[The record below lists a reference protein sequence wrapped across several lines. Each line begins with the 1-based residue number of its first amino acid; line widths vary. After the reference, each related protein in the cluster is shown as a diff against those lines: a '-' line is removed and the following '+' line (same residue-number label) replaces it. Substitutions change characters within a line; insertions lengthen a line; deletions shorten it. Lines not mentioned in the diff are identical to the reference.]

1 MRIKRFQ
8 GLEVPVASGSSLT
21 KFFFSDQPQLR
32 NAHIQAIQVYN
43 INATPFSILSGLPG
57 VTDADLSKSYL
68 TLYQGDLQLIYQL
81 PLVAISNIVKGSG
94 AYVFELPEM
103 NDQDISW
110 TKSYISLPTAL
121 ATTGVAYSFGVYY
134 YM

>member
-8 GLEVPVASGSSLT
+8 GLEVPVGTGSTLT

-32 NAHIQAIQVYN
+32 NAHIQAIQFYN
-43 INATPFSILSGLPG
+43 INATPFSILSGLPS
-57 VTDADLSKSYL
+57 VTDADASKSYL

-81 PLVAISNIVKGSG
+81 PIVALSNIVKGSG

>member
-8 GLEVPVASGSSLT
+8 GLEVPVATGSTLT
-21 KFFFSDQPQLR
+21 KFFFADQPQLR
-32 NAHIQAIQVYN
+32 NAYIEAIQFYN
-43 INATPFSILSGLPG
+43 INATPLSILSGLPS
-57 VTDADLSKSYL
+57 VTDADASKSYL
-68 TLYQGDLQLIYQL
+68 TLYQGDLQLVYQL
-81 PLVAISNIVKGSG
+81 PIVAIANIVKGTG
-94 AYVFELPEM
+94 AYVFDLPSM

-121 ATTGVAYSFGVYY
+121 ATTGVAYSFGIYY

>member
-8 GLEVPVASGSSLT
+8 GVEIPVPSGSTLT
-21 KFFFSDQPQLR
+21 KFFFADQPQLR
-32 NAHIQAIQVYN
+32 NAHIEAIQFYN
-43 INATPFSILSGLPG
+43 INATPYSILSGTAS
-57 VTDADLSKSYL
+57 VTDADASKSYL

-81 PLVAISNIVKGSG
+81 PIVAISNIVKSTG
-94 AYVFELPEM
+94 AYVFDLPGM

-110 TKSYISLPTAL
+110 TKSYVSLPTAL
-121 ATTGVAYSFGVYY
+121 ATTGVAYSFGIYY